1 MKKVVISGK
10 CNGCGLCVMNYGKY
24 IQEDAEGNAVF
35 VNSTIEHD
43 DLPGL
48 EQMVNDC
55 PEKAM
60 SIMET
65 GNAKRSGREGVKDL
79 IEVFKNKRDTFSVR
93 RVSVNDV
100 KFKAENYQ
108 IAILPY
114 SSKEYS
120 ANYSSESQ
128 AKSAARE
135 EFRNLCY
142 SESAYRPIIKKI
154 FVEYKVRVLRP
165 FYTCEDVENSA
176 YFLYNNE
183 IRQFIKDIHAEVMD
197 ICKNSIKL
205 SDTWEDFSV
214 YLSPKDIAVYML
226 EVFDERSTQSGIISK
241 FKSRGEFT
249 SLNWYVDR
257 MDFGCD
263 EIYAGEGLFGKSRYK
278 KLWYFSG
285 FTSAVNEYIDDLKSS
300 IDFVS
305 DEISEE
311 AVSLVNFALGEFEK
325 KVKEKLNEK
334 IAELE
339 AIVC

>member
-79 IEVFKNKRDTFSVR
+79 IEVLKNKRDTFSVK

-108 IAILPY
+108 IAILPF
-114 SSKEYS
+114 SNKECI
-120 ANYSSESQ
+120 ANYGSESQ
-128 AKSAARE
+128 AKSAARD
-135 EFRNLCY
+135 EFSNLCY

-154 FVEYKVRVLRP
+154 FVEYKVRVLRS
-165 FYTCEDVENSA
+165 FYTCEDVESSA
-176 YFLYNNE
+176 YFLYNKE
-183 IRQFIKDIHAEVMD
+183 IGQFLKDIYAEIMD
-197 ICKNSIKL
+197 CDRNIRL
-205 SDTWEDFSV
+205 SDTWKDFSV
-214 YLSPKDIAVYML
+214 YLSPKDIAVYVL
-226 EVFDERSTQSGIISK
+226 EVFDERSTQSGIISH
-241 FKSRGEFT
+241 FKSRGEYT
-249 SLNWYVDR
+249 SLKWYVDR
-257 MDFGCD
+257 MDFGCN
-263 EIYAGEGLFGKSRYK
+263 EVYAGEGLFGKSRYK

-311 AVSLVNFALGEFEK
+311 AVSSVNFALGEFEK

-339 AIVC
+339 AIVY